1 MRYRPSSL
9 KLSNV
14 PTTSGHRQLQSLRA
28 LLRLQT
34 MRIAELEERSYLL
47 EEVLQVALHHLGY
60 KSTTF
65 HDDAPPIRH

>member
-1 MRYRPSSL
+1 MKYRPSSL

-34 MRIAELEERSYLL
+34 MRINELEERSYLL
-47 EEVLQVALHHLGY
+47 EAVLQAALASLLLP
-60 KSTTF
+60 KS
-65 HDDAPPIRH
+65 PPSEAKKPSLH